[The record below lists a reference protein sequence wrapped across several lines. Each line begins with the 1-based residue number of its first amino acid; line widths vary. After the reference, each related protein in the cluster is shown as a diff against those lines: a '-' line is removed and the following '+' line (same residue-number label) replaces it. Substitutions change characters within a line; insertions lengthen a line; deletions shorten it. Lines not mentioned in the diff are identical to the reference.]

1 MNSAIT
7 LENIKKS
14 FGEREALK
22 GVSLSVENGDIFGYL
37 GSNGAG
43 KTTTIR
49 VLLDLLKPN
58 SGKALI
64 LGMDNSLS
72 DTRNHLGFVLEADGL
87 YNNMSAE
94 ENLVFYS
101 KIYGI
106 PDNKNRIGRV
116 LEMVGLKDRAKDRV
130 GGFSKGMRQR
140 LAIARALVHNP
151 DVLILDE
158 PMSGIDPS
166 GQIEVRKILLSI
178 VNEEKKTI
186 FFSSHNLDEVQRLCN
201 RIALIDR
208 GEIILHGQLKELMK
222 QGESNEVVIETAGNP
237 SDDILDR
244 IKQSTKLGLKKAK
257 ASQLVFDPQD
267 GALVPDIV
275 SFLSGLGV
283 KIEGVK
289 KKESSL
295 EELYSSILKERGEA

>member
-106 PDNKNRIGRV
+106 PDNKNRMGRV

-140 LAIARALVHNP
+140 LAIARAQVHNP

>member
-1 MNSAIT
+1 MNSTIT
-7 LENIKKS
+7 LENIKKN

-22 GVSLSVENGDIFGYL
+22 GVSFSVENGDIFGYL

-49 VLLDLLKPN
+49 VLLDLLKP
-58 SGKALI
+58 SDGKAYI
-64 LGMDNSLS
+64 LGQDNSLS
-72 DTRNHLGFVLEADGL
+72 DTRRRLGFVLEADGL

-101 KIYGI
+101 KIYGL
-106 PDNKNRIGRV
+106 PDNKDRIDRV
-116 LEMVGLKDRAKDRV
+116 LDMVGLKDRAKDRV

-140 LAIARALVHNP
+140 LAIARALVHDP
-151 DVLILDE
+151 DVLVLDE

-208 GEIILHGQLKELMK
+208 GEIILYGELKELMK
-222 QGESNEVVIETAGNP
+222 QGESNEVVIDTERNP
-237 SDDILDR
+237 SDEVLDK
-244 IKQSTKLGLKKAK
+244 IMQSAKLGLKEAK
-257 ASQLVFDPQD
+257 ATQLVFDPQE
-267 GALVPDIV
+267 GTGVPDII
-275 SFLSGLGV
+275 SFLSSLGV

>member
-1 MNSAIT
+1 MNSTIT
-7 LENIKKS
+7 LENIKKN

-22 GVSLSVENGDIFGYL
+22 GVSFSVENGDIFGYL

-49 VLLDLLKPN
+49 VLLDLLKP
-58 SGKALI
+58 SDGKAYI
-64 LGMDNSLS
+64 LGQDNSLS
-72 DTRNHLGFVLEADGL
+72 DTRRRLGFVLEADGL

-101 KIYGI
+101 KIYGL
-106 PDNKNRIGRV
+106 PDNKDRIDRV
-116 LEMVGLKDRAKDRV
+116 LDMVGLKDRAKDRV

-140 LAIARALVHNP
+140 LAIARALVHDP
-151 DVLILDE
+151 DVLVLDE

-208 GEIILHGQLKELMK
+208 GEIILYGELKELMK
-222 QGESNEVVIETAGNP
+222 QGESNEVVIDTERNP
-237 SDDILDR
+237 SDEVLDK
-244 IKQSTKLGLKKAK
+244 IMQSAKLGLKEAK
-257 ASQLVFDPQD
+257 ATQLVFDPQE
-267 GALVPDIV
+267 GTGVPDII
-275 SFLSGLGV
+275 SFLSSLGV

-295 EELYSSILKERGEA
+295 EELYSSILKERCEA

>member
-1 MNSAIT
+1 MGSAIT

-22 GVSLSVENGDIFGYL
+22 GVSFSVENGDIFGYL

-49 VLLDLLKPN
+49 VLLDLLKPTD
-58 SGKALI
+58 GKALI
-64 LGMDNSLS
+64 QGQDNSLPE
-72 DTRNHLGFVLEADGL
+72 TRMHLGFVLDADGL
-87 YNNMSAE
+87 YNNMSGE
-94 ENLVFYS
+94 ENLAFYS

-106 PDNKNRIGRV
+106 RDNKARIDKV
-116 LEMVGLKDRAKDRV
+116 LSMVGLKDRGKDRV
-130 GGFSKGMRQR
+130 GGFSKGMWQR

-151 DVLILDE
+151 DILILDE

-166 GQIEVRKILLSI
+166 GQIEVRKILQSI
-178 VNEEKKTI
+178 VNNEKKTI

-208 GEIILHGQLKELMK
+208 GEIILSGELKQLMK
-222 QGESNEVVIETAGNP
+222 QRESNEVAVDTKG
-237 SDDILDR
+237 DIPDNVLDK
-244 IKQSTKLGLKKAK
+244 IKQAENLGLSDIKDN
-257 ASQLVFDPQD
+257 QLVFTPQE
-267 GALVPDIV
+267 GVEVSDIIT
-275 SFLSGLGV
+275 FLSGQNV
-283 KIEGVK
+283 KIDGVK